1 MVEPHLEVSPGLDL
15 NNLGR
20 YDVITPSAHPANL
33 LPQPLKLRPASAQQ
47 VPYLPQVLDGLV
59 PFELLS
65 RISFHLFSRWRR
77 DLVACADDSTV
88 EGYGS
93 LA

>member
-1 MVEPHLEVSPGLDL
+1 MIERHLEVSPGLDL
-15 NNLGR
+15 NDLGR
-20 YDVITPSAHPANL
+20 LDVIPPSTHPANL
-33 LPQPLKLRPASAQQ
+33 LPQPLKLRLASAQQ
-47 VPYLPQVLDGLV
+47 VPYLPQILDGFM